1 MIVGECVVTVFSL
14 HEHFTAHYSGLAL
27 HVVSGCIF
35 MCLHAHISRKYPTHH
50 TPCLVRTR
58 ISFSVIGCVFPTFY
72 VLSRLLRFEEKYL
85 VPEISV
91 WGMQLLIHLYIAS
104 FTWDL
109 GRARM
114 SVDSLQLE
122 DKRMSTSESSL
133 VKEDLMACQQQ
144 GSGDERS
151 GDENETIA

>member
-1 MIVGECVVTVFSL
+1 MVGECVVTVFSL

-35 MCLHAHISRKYPTHH
+35 MCLHAHISRKYPAHH
-50 TPCLVRTR
+50 TPCLVHTR
-58 ISFSVIGCVFPTFY
+58 VSFSVLGCVFPTLY

-85 VPEISV
+85 VPELSA

-109 GRARM
+109 GRARL

-122 DKRMSTSESSL
+122 DKRMPSESSL
-133 VKEDLMACQQQ
+133 VKEDLMTCQQQ
-144 GSGDERS
+144 VSGDERS
-151 GDENETIA
+151 GDEDETIT